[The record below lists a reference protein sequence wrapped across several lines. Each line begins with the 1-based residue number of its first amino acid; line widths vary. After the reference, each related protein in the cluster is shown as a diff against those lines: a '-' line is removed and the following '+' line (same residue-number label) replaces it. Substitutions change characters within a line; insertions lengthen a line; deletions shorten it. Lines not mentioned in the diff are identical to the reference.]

1 MSAQGVYKYG
11 TIYILY
17 KVYYMYTYIL
27 LYAYMVYGIPYIY
40 IPVPGKNGARE
51 KMAPVIK
58 NGIEILSYI
67 CNLIER
73 LHYKCDNF

>member
-1 MSAQGVYKYG
+1 MYV
-11 TIYILY
+11 IYDIIVL
-17 KVYYMYTYIL
+17 
-27 LYAYMVYGIPYIY
+27 Y

-73 LHYKCDNF
+73 LNYKCDNF